1 MTELSFGYERSLMIR
16 NYLQNLQGSDLGA
29 TPKGEDTNG
38 VDGGVENGPTIL
50 PRLKLFVYG
59 F

>member
-1 MTELSFGYERSLMIR
+1 MIR